1 MKMKKSKLKKRTTQ
15 HTTHTQ
21 THTVEEVRRQVKLV
35 VTTFRLLSSTSKRG
49 SESESERQ
57 SL

>member
-15 HTTHTQ
+15 HTDTHTD

-35 VTTFRLLSSTSKRG
+35 VTTFRLLSSTRQ
-49 SESESERQ
+49 ERQ
-57 SL
+57 